1 MDWEIDTLKFMGP
14 RHSERHQKLTRSAIA
29 VFAENGVAETNI
41 SDISDRAE
49 LARTQFYFA
58 WEDRS
63 DCFTFCHHVCL
74 AELERRVITATTGV
88 DTWQKKLLAAIK
100 VVDTTIREEPELA
113 KIVLLDGPAS
123 RRDIDIKARQE
134 AEDRLIEGLIAL
146 YREAAPDAPE
156 ADRRMAHMAI
166 GAATA
171 VATDYL
177 ARDDLDLENLANELL
192 VALLSFGFGPG
203 KARSLAGSIH
213 SP

>member
-1 MDWEIDTLKFMGP
+1 MDWQIDTLKFMGP
-14 RHSERHQKLTRSAIA
+14 RHSERHQKLTKAAIA

-58 WEDRS
+58 WEDRG

-74 AELERRVITATTGV
+74 AEIERRIVAATAGGE
-88 DTWQKKLLAAIK
+88 TWQEKLLAAISAI
-100 VVDTTIREEPELA
+100 DTVINEEPALA

-123 RRDIDIKARQE
+123 RREIDIEARRE
-134 AEDRLIEGLIAL
+134 IEERLIEALLSL
-146 YREAAPDAPE
+146 YRAAAPDAP
-156 ADRRMAHMAI
+156 DPDPRMARMAI

-171 VATDYL
+171 IAVDYL
-177 ARDDLDLENLANELL
+177 TRDDIDRQNLANELL

-203 KARSLAGSIH
+203 KARSLALSLA
-213 SP
+213 